1 MNVVHCKKYLVEV
14 ADKQAGVTQD
24 TGGVQQDQ
32 EEAND
37 QLNVDTEE
45 EMKKNG
51 SKGFF
56 INNSF
61 KHCNNLLRRKGLQ
74 MEKEKTDFLVIWFVL
89 LSMPVEI

>member
-1 MNVVHCKKYLVEV
+1 MNRIIFWSIFLLGLMNVVHCKKYLVEV

-24 TGGVQQDQ
+24 NGGVQQDQ

-51 SKGFF
+51 SKGIFF
-56 INNSF
+56 DKQF
-61 KHCNNLLRRKGLQ
+61 KHCNNL
-74 MEKEKTDFLVIWFVL
+74 
-89 LSMPVEI
+89 